1 MFYLLRDDRS
11 SNKCSFDCLFPI
23 SSSASLLGFLSQLGD
38 VVEYRVCSHD
48 FECNVYVQKSS
59 LLLHEYTRIKARPDL
74 DVVSIK
80 RVCFGCVERLGTNS
94 FEPESSHHTVE
105 EDFEEHQMV
114 TIGGI
119 NLLNPLDRDLEL

>member
-23 SSSASLLGFLSQLGD
+23 ASSARVLGFLSQLGD
-38 VVEYRVCSHD
+38 VVEHRVRSHD
-48 FECNVYVQKSS
+48 FECNVYVQEST

-80 RVCFGCVERLGTNS
+80 RVCFGWVERLGSNS

-105 EDFEEHQMV
+105 EDFEENQMV
-114 TIGGI
+114 TIGGVH
-119 NLLNPLDRDLEL
+119 LLNPLDRDLEL